1 MSRLD
6 MVLRE
11 KILPGYNKMEND
23 LIEADTFMDKL
34 NRVRTKPTES
44 ELEIWREIFEEDKV
58 KKIAKN
64 FSSSYCM
71 RQEFLCSINHK
82 L

>member
-1 MSRLD
+1 MKGSNMSRLD

-34 NRVRTKPTES
+34 NRVGREPTEL

-58 KKIAKN
+58 KI
-64 FSSSYCM
+64 YGC
-71 RQEFLCSINHK
+71 RCGCR
-82 L
+82 

>member
-1 MSRLD
+1 MKGSNMSRLD
-6 MVLRE
+6 MLLRE
-11 KILPGYNKMEND
+11 KVLPGYNKMDNR

-58 KKIAKN
+58 KI
-64 FSSSYCM
+64 YGC
-71 RQEFLCSINHK
+71 RCGCR
-82 L
+82 